1 MKMDTKENQ
10 KSGDSEAHPSNA
22 PLYVLFS
29 VLVGLLALTLASSQA
44 FSAEVRHVWLTDDST
59 TQAPISSRG
68 TALSFPVRPTQVI
81 LGQKGSFG
89 IEYVERDLV
98 VTPLAPNA
106 RAHLF
111 VYLYGR
117 RFTFDLVA
125 VMNSEA
131 TIIIVRDGMEPKP
144 AKVPRKNAVAASHP
158 PTPRGSGRK

>member
-1 MKMDTKENQ
+1 MKTNDKKN
-10 KSGDSEAHPSNA
+10 KDSPGSEPHPWSA

-144 AKVPRKNAVAASHP
+144 AKIPRKSAVTTSHP
-158 PTPRGSGRK
+158 PAPKGSGRK